1 MLKVR
6 LQRVGRRNDPSFRVV
21 VTESTR
27 GPKSGKYI
35 EMLGSYSP
43 RQKTVALKGDRIKYW
58 LSVGA
63 QVTGTVHNLLIKEK
77 ITTGKK
83 INVLPK
89 KSPIKKEVVKDAAP
103 EAPLKVETEGSSK
116 SESADK
122 EEQVEE
128 QKEKEISEESDS
140 KSETSAST
148 EGEEPV
154 KDEES
159 KPDAES
165 KNETPKEPAQ

>member
-35 EMLGSYSP
+35 EMLGSYNP
-43 RQKTVALKGDRIKYW
+43 RQKSVALKGDRIKYW

-63 QVTGTVHNLLIKEK
+63 QVTGTMHNLLIKEK

-89 KSPIKKEVVKDAAP
+89 KSPIKKEVVNEAATEKAEAKDIQKT
-103 EAPLKVETEGSSK
+103 ESGVEETKEEPKEEISSEENDSK
-116 SESADK
+116 SESNISPDK
-122 EEQVEE
+122 EESVKTEE
-128 QKEKEISEESDS
+128 TSPSSESDS
-140 KSETSAST
+140 KDT
-148 EGEEPV
+148 
-154 KDEES
+154 KES
-159 KPDAES
+159 VS
-165 KNETPKEPAQ
+165 